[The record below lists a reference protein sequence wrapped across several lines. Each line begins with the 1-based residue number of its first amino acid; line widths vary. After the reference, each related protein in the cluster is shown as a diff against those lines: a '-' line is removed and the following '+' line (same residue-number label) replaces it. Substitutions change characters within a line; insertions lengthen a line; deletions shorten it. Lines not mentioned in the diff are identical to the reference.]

1 MRNLTPYP
9 LIGGASLPA
18 LVQLHC
24 PGLTIPRGERAHF
37 TRSRDL
43 DSHPIQHSFIQQKLI
58 EELLYARFCVGMYPG
73 YRIEPNIHAF
83 LTGRSYQCS

>member
-1 MRNLTPYP
+1 MMDLTPYP

-24 PGLTIPRGERAHF
+24 PGLTISRGERALF

-43 DSHPIQHSFIQQKLI
+43 DSHPIHLFSKN
-58 EELLYARFCVGMYPG
+58 LLKNYYVLGSVWACTQG
-73 YRIEPNIHAF
+73 IEPNMHAF
-83 LTGRSYQCS
+83 